1 MSSSTKPREQAAVL
15 TEREIVWRD
24 RYEMLESHGY
34 RLRQRYKP
42 DWKPSWLTT
51 KRTLALHDDFMH
63 HWV

>member
-1 MSSSTKPREQAAVL
+1 
-15 TEREIVWRD
+15 
-24 RYEMLESHGY
+24 MLESHGY

-63 HWV
+63 HWVWTSSPISELKTI